1 MLWYISRGKQGA
13 AMGKTR
19 RAISLI
25 FAIGLTVAGAIASIY
40 LLFFSSA
47 ISFRAAGAAG
57 LVLGVGLMWLYAD
70 FIDAT
75 PYDQQR

>member
-57 LVLGVGLMWLYAD
+57 LGACPSNRIFLDEEQVS
-70 FIDAT
+70 
-75 PYDQQR
+75 